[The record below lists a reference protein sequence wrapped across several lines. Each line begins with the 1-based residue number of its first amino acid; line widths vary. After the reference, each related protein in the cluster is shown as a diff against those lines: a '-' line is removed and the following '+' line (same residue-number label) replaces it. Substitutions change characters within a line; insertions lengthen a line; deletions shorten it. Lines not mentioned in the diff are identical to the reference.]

1 MPELQVGYTSALFPP
16 TGGLL
21 LLFIQALAQRKAD
34 VRVVLV
40 LIPRVLPERR
50 LLSHEKVCHKVS
62 PSLVVR

>member
-50 LLSHEKVCHKVS
+50 LLSRVGV
-62 PSLVVR
+62 P